1 MDYELVL
8 KNSSSASFTSDRQI
22 QIIFTQRNQ
31 YRAQIFVYA

>member
-1 MDYELVL
+1 MSDFG
-8 KNSSSASFTSDRQI
+8 SGCSADWQIGDWQI